1 MACSNILI
9 IDSASEMLCVSLA
22 RIAFDEAGKPQD
34 YEMLAYADDIAPR
47 KANQVLLP
55 RAKKMLESENIKT
68 QDIDCV
74 ICGRGPGSF
83 TGVRIGIATA
93 KGIAFGLGCPAHG
106 VSTLDAIAWKAHR
119 SGLRGTLG
127 VVQDAMRKEVYPVRF
142 ILSDEGIERFEAD
155 YVAKP
160 ADIAEKWAAGNEKI
174 TLAGN
179 GLVKYAD
186 LFNNQHF
193 KIAEESLWTVDSMG
207 LLQAFYAQLL
217 TNKQDSGNPALL
229 LPVYTRLSDAEEDER
244 VRLRTAQQ
252 GAGKSGVADKE
263 ARAGLILHPLSVNDI
278 SDVVALEELEMGIDA
293 WSRGKLEGELDYE
306 NRTWWVA
313 RKDGDLVGCAGG
325 QITDGELCIL
335 QVCVR
340 SNARRRGIAS
350 SLLERVMADAQGL
363 AAENVTLEV
372 RVDNESAIA
381 LYSSLG
387 LHEGDIRPHYYSDRS
402 DALIMR
408 GNITE
413 ARKSYS
419 ETSMRNN
426 EQRFNVASSNENAKG
441 KSASSIDAHSESCE
455 NDIWN
460 PAVADDGDTT
470 YETPCDGLS
479 SMHQSASSS
488 SKLKLNE
495 TSTKLDESKQL
506 ILAIESSCDE
516 TAAAIV
522 DERRQILSE
531 TVASQ
536 IDFHAR
542 FGGVVP
548 EIASRK
554 HTEAIVPTIADTLAK
569 AGATPQDLSAVA
581 VTQGPGLVGALVV
594 GIAFAKGLAFAI
606 DKPIFGVNHLE
617 GHLYANLL
625 NEPDITPPFV
635 SLLVSGGHTMLVHVR
650 DWGDYEVLGSTL
662 DDAVGEA
669 FDKVAKALGLG
680 YPGGPVISKLAAE
693 GDSTAINFP
702 RAMMHSGDLQ
712 FSLSGLKTAVVTYI
726 QKQNAAS
733 MPVNIENLAASFQAA
748 VIDVQVSKAL
758 QACKQCNVNTFCM
771 GGGVA
776 SNPAL
781 RQSITRE
788 LNAKNIRVIVPDPH
802 SCTDNAAM
810 IAAVAF
816 DLSREGACSELSM
829 DPDVHMKLR
838 TKTK

>member
-1 MACSNILI
+1 MYFSNILI
-9 IDSASEMLCVSLA
+9 IDSASDMLCVGLG
-22 RIAFDEAGKPQD
+22 RIVINSIGKPCN
-34 YEMLAYADDIAPR
+34 YEMLACADNIAPR

-55 RAKKMLESENIKT
+55 RIKDMLKGACT
-68 QDIDCV
+68 KPQDIDCV

-93 KGIAFGLGCPAHG
+93 KGISFGLGCPAHG
-106 VSTLDAIAWKAHR
+106 VSTLDAIAWKAQR
-119 SGLRGTLG
+119 EGIRGTLG
-127 VVQDAMRKEVYPVRF
+127 VLQDAMRKEVYPVRF
-142 ILSDEGIERFEAD
+142 TLTDEGVQRFEVD

-160 ADIAEKWAAGNEKI
+160 TDTSKKWLEGNEKI
-174 TLAGN
+174 ILAGN
-179 GLVKYAD
+179 GLYKYAE
-186 LFNNQHF
+186 LFDNQQF
-193 KIAEESLWTVDSMG
+193 EIAKESLWSVDSMG
-207 LLQAFYAQLL
+207 LLQAFYAQMC
-217 TNKQDSGNPALL
+217 KECKDSGDPALL

-244 VRLRTAQQ
+244 VRLRAPQQ
-252 GAGKSGVADKE
+252 DIGKSGVAEKE

-278 SDVVALEELEMGIDA
+278 ADVKALEELEMGADA
-293 WSRGKLEGELDYE
+293 WSRGKLESELDYE
-306 NRTWWVA
+306 NRSWWVA
-313 RKDGDLVGCAGG
+313 RKDGDLIGCAGG
-325 QITDGELCIL
+325 QIIDGELCIL
-335 QVCVR
+335 QVCVH
-340 SNARRRGIAS
+340 SDARRCGIAS
-350 SLLERVMADAQGL
+350 LLLERVIADAQGL
-363 AAENVTLEV
+363 AAESVTLEV
-372 RVDNESAIA
+372 RTDNDGAIA
-381 LYSSLG
+381 LYHSLG
-387 LHEGDIRPHYYSDRS
+387 LCDEGIRPKYYSDES

-408 GNITE
+408 GNINAALQREGAATLKCKNE
-413 ARKSYS
+413 IGTNTTPLTKKY
-419 ETSMRNN
+419 NN
-426 EQRFNVASSNENAKG
+426 KTAQMSHLSNK
-441 KSASSIDAHSESCE
+441 H
-455 NDIWN
+455 
-460 PAVADDGDTT
+460 
-470 YETPCDGLS
+470 
-479 SMHQSASSS
+479 
-488 SKLKLNE
+488 
-495 TSTKLDESKQL
+495 L

-516 TAAAIV
+516 TAAALV
-522 DERRQILSE
+522 DNNRNILSE

-554 HTEAIVPTIADTLAK
+554 HTEAIVPTVADTLEK
-569 AGATPQDLSAVA
+569 AGVKPRDLSAVA

-606 DKPIFGVNHLE
+606 NKPILGVNHLE

-625 NEPDITPPFV
+625 NEPNITPPFV

-650 DWGDYEVLGSTL
+650 NWGDYIVLGSTL

-680 YPGGPVISKLAAE
+680 YPGGPVISKLAAK
-693 GDSTAINFP
+693 GNPAAINFP

-726 QKQNAAS
+726 RKQNTAGL
-733 MPVNIENLAASFQAA
+733 PVNIENLAASFQAA

-758 QACKQCNVNTFCM
+758 QACKQCNVTTFCM

-788 LNAKNIRVIVPDPH
+788 LNANNIYVIVPDPH

-810 IAAVAF
+810 IAAVAL
-816 DLSREGACSELSM
+816 DLMREGNTADLSM

-838 TKTK
+838 CHVD